1 MRQKGAFFDVD
12 GTLVASNIVR
22 YGVEIRTSGMGPG
35 QRKLWTAAFL
45 PRIPYYLALDSFRR
59 EAFQR
64 AFYRTY
70 RCVSPE
76 DLRQRAEELFEHHIR
91 PRLLPAAVARV
102 AEHRNRGDRV
112 VLVSGSLE
120 EIVQPVAEHLDVDD
134 IIAVRLRISDGAH
147 TGELEGQPLAGQTK
161 ADAVSEYAAENRIS
175 LSRSFAYADSL
186 DDVPMLQTVGR
197 PAVVNPGRRLLQIAR
212 ARGWG
217 VYVWDS
223 TIPGT
228 APQVH

>member
-22 YGVEIRTSGMGPG
+22 YGVEIRTSGMQPG

-45 PRIPYYLALDSFRR
+45 PRVPYYLALDSLSR

-64 AFYRTY
+64 AFYRIY
-70 RCVSPE
+70 RSVSPE
-76 DLRQRAEELFEHHIR
+76 DLRQRAGELFEHHMR

-102 AEHRNRGDRV
+102 AEHRDRGDRV

-134 IIAVRLRISDGAH
+134 IIAVRLAISDGAH
-147 TGELEGQPLAGQTK
+147 TGELEGKPLAGQTK
-161 ADAVSEYAAENRIS
+161 AEAVSEYAAENQIS

-186 DDVPMLQTVGR
+186 DDVPMLETVGR
-197 PAVVNPGRRLLQIAR
+197 PAVVNPGRRLLQNAR

-228 APQVH
+228 VPQVR